1 MLPIKPRPN
10 ESMRCCPTMFATN
23 PGPGKQTITSAPGF
37 DFWPTR
43 SMLTSDDMMSHDRK
57 TDITIGCLRVGDE
70 KYAREIPWAPT
81 FTIFLEQIRAMSE
94 KVLAISAKLPKSQ
107 YACLIGECGAQ
118 LIGGYM

>member
-1 MLPIKPRPN
+1 
-10 ESMRCCPTMFATN
+10 
-23 PGPGKQTITSAPGF
+23 
-37 DFWPTR
+37 
-43 SMLTSDDMMSHDRK
+43 
-57 TDITIGCLRVGDE
+57 LRVGDE

-94 KVLAISAKLPKSQ
+94 KVLAISAKTTQKSQ